1 MTIDADAIIR
11 MCEDAAERRNPNDP
25 ISALQDEVDMLKT
38 KLREV
43 VFASRQAAPVTP
55 APAPAPPITPP
66 RLFKVTRYKAV
77 WEVSSYFIGV
87 PAYVDGDSVGAFLR
101 LRIDEGVGPTS
112 VETHG
117 EVYNMPPEDEY
128 EEVL

>member
-43 VFASRQAAPVTP
+43 VFASRQAAPATP
-55 APAPAPPITPP
+55 APAPPVTPP

-87 PAYVDGDSVGAFLR
+87 PAYVSDDSIGAFLR